1 MAWRFSSLRQTLLLL
16 LLLSGVWA
24 NAQVTI
30 VGWEMLNPPAP
41 NNNITPGGT
50 NNFGI
55 NPFAPTSI
63 NPGVTSPT
71 GLVRGSGV
79 GTTGSGA
86 ANAWGG
92 NDMTLGTVAAAVAG
106 NDFFSFTIVPNAG
119 STVSLSQIAPYNIR
133 RSNTGPDRGQWQYQI
148 NSGGFVDIGSPIT
161 WGTTTSGA
169 GNPQSAIALN
179 GIPALQN
186 VSAGNTITIRLV
198 MFRVAASGTAGG
210 TAYFNGNISG
220 EDVLVQGTVVTS
232 SAPSVNTG
240 SLAGISTTG
249 ATVNNS
255 EVTNENN
262 SSVTA
267 RGIVW
272 GTSSNPTTNPTI
284 NGTGLGT
291 FNSVISGLTAN
302 TTYFVRAYATNGVG
316 TSYGAEQSFV
326 TLPLA
331 PTATAQTAVTPTA
344 FQANWSGPTQGAAAA
359 TYTLE
364 VSELADFSSTVAV
377 VSGLSTTNAVVAVNP
392 TTTYYYRVRMENASG
407 FGAYSNIIGPFTTP
421 APVGPVVITN
431 PALDVTNNNAQLF
444 GSIDPNGATVNAFFD
459 YGTTLAYGT
468 SLAASPAT
476 VSGVGAQDVSLIVTG
491 LQPNTLYNFRAR
503 GNAGIN
509 GNNLTF
515 VTLANTPGTITYG
528 APSATTVTIA
538 AIGANGNPAVT
549 QYAITSTNFPGEFLQ
564 FNGSFGPTPFF
575 QTNTDWANTVVN
587 GLTSS
592 TTYQFQAIARN
603 SDNLESAVGPLSSST
618 TATCP
623 TPTFTVTGV
632 TNNSATLTLSNST
645 GSFQYVINTSPAAP
659 TGPGTPENGNI
670 VTATGLSQ
678 TTNYYAHVRNVCGAN
693 FSAWATVP
701 FLTLVNPVGL
711 ASYDFTTNANASSV
725 FANVTASAFSRG
737 PGIAFASA
745 GGAFNSNNFNIT
757 SPSFASAVSQGDYI
771 ECTVDANPG
780 FLITYTGIDFKH
792 LRSGSG
798 PNSIRV
804 GYSTD
809 NGTSFT
815 FLTPDFSPPSSTPLG
830 EIFLT
835 FPSSFTTADPVIF
848 RIYGW
853 GATNSGGTYRVDDVV
868 VNGIVSSV
876 CNAPL
881 AQASNISVS
890 NVANTSVDISWTNSG
905 TADTRYVFVGAVGGG
920 EPTLANGVEYF
931 ASSTF
936 GAGSAVGSWFCVY
949 AGTGNSVAVS
959 NLLAGTNYRV
969 FVANANCTGVN
980 TQYNNSPSTDNPN
993 TFTTTNVPTA
1003 TLNAG
1008 PISNFGSPCIGQE
1021 IERTVVI
1028 SGVNLSGAPVTVTA
1042 PANCAVSLVS
1052 GENYTSSVV
1061 IPYTGGSFSE
1071 PVYVRF
1077 IGTVAG
1083 VYSNNLTVSGGGA
1096 SNLFIAL
1103 NGSPVNTPEVVT
1115 TGGVSFISTTGATIA
1130 GSFTLGCAPA
1140 FSTYGI
1146 EYSVTP
1152 AFVPGNGAIVQAPLT
1167 GNNFSVV
1174 LSNLAINT
1182 VYFYRAYGINAN
1194 GTTYGNVGSFSTL
1207 SGALET
1213 VYNYGDNN
1221 LGAPFFVHPT
1231 LTATN
1236 LVRSST
1242 GWTNS
1247 TPCGSGFSGF
1257 GLTSAQTSFN
1267 TATNPFVNV
1276 DIVPNVV
1283 GNQLQVERISVQLR
1297 SSASGPNRAM
1307 LAYSIDG
1314 GTTWINR
1321 GAAEIPGV
1329 GGCGAINPGATT
1341 WILPSPVVI
1350 GFPLVANTLK
1360 LRLYFYNTAGQT
1372 LGNVQILNWIVSGR
1386 ILQSPDTYYSVAT
1399 GNMDGAIWSP
1409 TTNGTGSAVNFS
1421 QDLNA
1426 VVMPGHVVTQNL
1438 ANVSLNNLTVQNGG
1452 VLRANSTNA
1461 ASMRNISLFGN
1472 LVVNGVIGN
1481 GATFDAIGLN
1491 VEGPNCV
1498 ISGNGSINLGRV
1510 RKQTAFN
1517 QTTNLT
1523 FQANTNIRFPGAAL
1537 YNNAP
1542 LSFLNITIPAGRTVS
1557 VTGSGGNN
1565 GLVSIDGIGDN
1576 DADNIGG
1583 SITVN
1588 GTLNVTGGL
1597 SVASPNN
1604 SAPYNSSLTLGASA
1618 VVNTI
1623 EADLRV
1629 NATTQITLTTGSQFN
1644 VSGVLRHRQGNL
1656 VTNNAVSLGLG
1667 AALLH
1672 GNGTP
1677 GLAPDPGGFITGS
1690 IRNRVSGT
1698 TSAGKYNYWSSP
1710 NSSSTL
1716 SVIMQNGLPFGSTN
1730 NTYQYNANNATDATV
1745 EGLRDGWQ
1753 LMTSGNAMAPGR
1765 GYITTGAGLVNFNG
1779 TPNNGLITVPVV
1791 QGAFTSF
1798 NLVGNPYPG
1807 PLDASAFI
1815 TANQSSNIFPA
1826 LYFWDDDNSVGADYS
1841 SNDYIVSNAVG
1852 TVGTGGNGAAGAFTG
1867 RISTGQGFFVETRPG
1882 ASSVEFNNTMRSAG
1896 QAAFFDAPQQFSRMW
1911 LHVGADNGQSNETLL
1926 AFGAVATDGYDDL
1939 YDAKKMAANERI
1951 ALYTYANNHPM
1962 AIQAWSPITSS
1973 RVIPVGLNASL
1984 AGTYTFSIANLEQFD
1999 ETVLIYLEDTENG
2012 TFHNLRASG
2021 YSFNLDGALEN
2032 NNRFRLHFSAPITV
2046 STEAVSCEG
2055 NDGELSISAPENC
2068 WNYTVTN
2075 TDGLILSSGIATAN
2089 TTLEQLVAGT
2099 YTLNFYTADGY
2110 AVVKTAEVSGTTA
2123 VSLTAQA
2130 PAQTAMNQSTA
2141 FSAVSTGDA
2150 VVTWN
2155 FGDGSAEQTGNAVSH
2170 VFEAP
2175 GVYTVSITASNG
2187 TCTTTQT
2194 AYVAVSDIATTT
2206 GEVLTE
2212 GLSLWPNPAS
2222 ELVNINIGSLKNAV
2236 VEVCDATGKVIVR
2249 ENLMNNQVNTLST
2262 AALSNGIYLVN
2273 VVGDNGRQTFRLSV
2287 AH

>member
-1 MAWRFSSLRQTLLLL
+1 MDWRFSTLRRTLLLL

-30 VGWEMLNPPAP
+30 VGWEMSGIVGALNFYGPSPYGA
-41 NNNITPGGT
+41 NNV
-50 NNFGI
+50 
-55 NPFAPTSI
+55 S
-63 NPGVTSPT
+63 PGVTTT
-71 GLVRGSGV
+71 GLFRGSGIL
-79 GTTGSGA
+79 TNSGSGA
-86 ANAWGG
+86 SNAWGG
-92 NDMTLGTVAAAVAG
+92 INMNEASAAAAATA
-106 NDFFSFTIVPNAG
+106 NDFFVFTIVPSAG
-119 STVSLSQIAPYNIR
+119 STVTLTSIEPYNIR
-133 RSNTGPDRGQWQYQI
+133 RSSTGPTTGQWQYQI
-148 NSGGFVDIGSPIT
+148 NSGSFINIGSPIT
-161 WGTTTSGA
+161 WGGTTTA
-169 GNPQSAIALN
+169 PGNNQSAINLS
-179 GIPALQN
+179 GITDLSGVQAP
-186 VSAGNTITIRLV
+186 NTITIRLL
-198 MFRVAASGTAGG
+198 MFGGSAATGTGYINNRATAGLDLDIRG
-210 TAYFNGNISG
+210 TI
-220 EDVLVQGTVVTS
+220 VTA

-240 SLAGISTTG
+240 SLAAIATTG
-249 ATVNNS
+249 ANVNNN

-272 GTSSNPTTNPTI
+272 GTTSNPTVPSPNSTTN
-284 NGTGLGT
+284 GSGLGVY
-291 FNSVISGLTAN
+291 NSVISGLTAN
-302 TTYFVRAYATNGVG
+302 TDYFVRAYATNGIG
-316 TSYGAEQSFV
+316 TTYGSQLNLT

-331 PTATAQTAVTPTA
+331 PTATAQTAVTPTS
-344 FQANWSGPTQGAAAA
+344 FQANWTAPTQGSAPA

-364 VSELADFSSTVAV
+364 VSELSDFSSTFAV
-377 VSGLSTTNAVVAVNP
+377 VSGLTGTNSVVAVNP

-421 APVGPVVITN
+421 APLGPVVITN
-431 PALDVTNNNAQLF
+431 PALDVTNNSAQLF

-468 SLAASPAT
+468 SVAASPSS
-476 VSGVGAQDVSLIVTG
+476 VSGLGAQDVSVTITG

-515 VTLANTPGTITYG
+515 VTLANTPGTITFG
-528 APSATTVTIA
+528 APGATTVTIA
-538 AIGANGNPAVT
+538 AIGANGNPATT

-587 GLTSS
+587 GLNSS

-603 SDNLESAVGPLSSST
+603 SDNLQSAAGPLSSST

-623 TPTFTVTGV
+623 TPAFTVTGIS
-632 TNNSATLTLSNST
+632 NSAATLTLSNST
-645 GSFQYVINTSPAAP
+645 GSFQYVVNTSPAAP
-659 TGPGTPENGNI
+659 AGPGTAENGNT
-670 VTATGLSQ
+670 VTATGLTQ
-678 TTNYYAHVRNVCGAN
+678 TTNYYAHVRNVCGTN
-693 FSAWATVP
+693 FSSWTTVP
-701 FLTLVNPVGL
+701 FLTLANPVGL
-711 ASYDFTTNANASSV
+711 AVYDFNTCPCPSATASSV
-725 FANVTASAFSRG
+725 AANVTASTFTRG
-737 PGIAFASA
+737 TGIASAA
-745 GGAFNSNNFNIT
+745 GGGVFNSNGFSTGTTSFTTAANDGDFVTFNL
-757 SPSFASAVSQGDYI
+757 Q
-771 ECTVDANPG
+771 ANPG
-780 FLITYTGIDFKH
+780 YFITYTALAFKH
-792 LRSGSG
+792 QRSGTG
-798 PNSIRV
+798 PANVRV

-809 NGTSFT
+809 GGTTYT
-815 FLTPDFSPPSSTPLG
+815 FLVPDQNLPAATTEYSVIWNFPTPFSTSNN
-830 EIFLT
+830 
-835 FPSSFTTADPVIF
+835 VIF
-848 RIYGW
+848 RVWAW
-853 GATNSGGTYRVDDVV
+853 GASGATGTYRVEDFI
-868 VNGIVSSV
+868 VNGIVSSN

-881 AQASNISVS
+881 AQANNITLSNIT
-890 NVANTSVDISWTNSG
+890 NTSADISWTNNG
-905 TADTRYVFVGAVGGG
+905 TADTRFVFVGAVGGG
-920 EPTLANGVEYF
+920 EPTLANGIEYF

-936 GAGSAVGSWFCVY
+936 GAGSDVGSWFCVY

-959 NLLAGTNYRV
+959 NLTANTNYRV
-969 FVANANCTGVN
+969 FVSNANCTGVN
-980 TQYNNSPSTDNPN
+980 IQYNNTPATDNPN
-993 TFTTTNVPTA
+993 TFTTTNIATA

-1052 GENYTSSVV
+1052 GESYSPSVV

-1083 VYSNNLTVSGGGA
+1083 PYSNNLTVSGGGA

-1103 NGSPVNTPEVVT
+1103 NGSPVNTPAVVS
-1115 TGGVSFISTTGATIA
+1115 TGNVSFISTTGATIA

-1140 FSTYGI
+1140 FSQYGI

-1152 AFVPGNGAIVQAPLT
+1152 AFLAGNGAIVQAPFT

-1174 LSNLAINT
+1174 VNNLAINT
-1182 VYFYRAYGINAN
+1182 VYYYRAYGINAN
-1194 GTTYGNVGSFSTL
+1194 GTIYGTVGSFSTL

-1213 VYNYGDNN
+1213 IYNYGDNN

-1231 LTATN
+1231 LTASN

-1257 GLTSAQTSFN
+1257 GLTSAQTTFN

-1297 SSASGPNRAM
+1297 SSTNGPNAAM

-1314 GTTWINR
+1314 GTTWTNR
-1321 GAAEIPGV
+1321 GVSEIPGV

-1350 GFPLVANTLK
+1350 GYPLVANSLK

-1372 LGNVQILNWIVSGR
+1372 GGNTQILNWVVSGR
-1386 ILQSPDTYYSVAT
+1386 ILQSPDTYYSVAS
-1399 GNMDGAIWSP
+1399 GNMDAAIWSP
-1409 TTNGTGSAVNFS
+1409 VTNGTGSAVNFA

-1461 ASMRNISLFGN
+1461 AAMRNISLFGN
-1472 LVVNGVIGN
+1472 LVVNGVLGN

-1604 SAPYNSSLTLGASA
+1604 TAPYLSTLTLGASG

-1629 NATTQITLTTGSQFN
+1629 NATTQITLTAGSQFN

-1677 GLAPDPGGFITGS
+1677 GIAPDPGGFITGS

-1698 TSAGKYNYWSSP
+1698 TSASKYNYWSSP

-1730 NTYQYNANNATDATV
+1730 NTYQYNANNATDASV
-1745 EGLRDGWQ
+1745 EGLRAGWQ
-1753 LMTSGNAMAPGR
+1753 LMTSGTAMAPGR

-1779 TPNNGLITVPVV
+1779 TPNNGLINVPVA

-1911 LHVGADNGQSNETLL
+1911 LHIGADNGQSNETLL
-1926 AFGAVATDGYDDL
+1926 AFGEVATDGYDDL

-1973 RVIPVGLNASL
+1973 RVIPVGLNATL
-1984 AGTYTFSIANLEQFD
+1984 AGTYTFSIANLDQFD
-1999 ETVLIYLEDTENG
+1999 ATVLIYLEDTENG

-2021 YSFNLDGALEN
+2021 YSFNLDGELEN

-2055 NDGELSISAPENC
+2055 QDGQLNISAPQSC

-2075 TDGLILSSGIATAN
+2075 ADGLILSSGIATEN
-2089 TTLEQLVAGT
+2089 TELVQLSAGI

-2110 AVVKTAEVSGTTA
+2110 SVVKTAEVAGTTA

-2130 PAQTAMNQSTA
+2130 PAQTAVNQNTT

-2155 FGDGSAEQTGNAVSH
+2155 FGDGSATLDGNAVNH

-2175 GVYTVSITASNG
+2175 GVYTVVITASNG

-2194 AYVAVSDIATTT
+2194 AIVSVSDIATTT
-2206 GEVLTE
+2206 GAVVTE

-2222 ELVNINIGSLKNAV
+2222 DLVNINTGSLKNAV
-2236 VEVCDATGKVIVR
+2236 VEVCDAAGKVIVR
-2249 ENLMNNQVNTLST
+2249 ENLMNQVNTLST
-2262 AALSNGIYLVN
+2262 SALSNGIYLVN
-2273 VVGDNGRQTFRLSV
+2273 VVGENGRQTFRLSV